1 MVQTKRKGGSKK
13 RLLTFRSLT
22 SSLNPRAKT
31 FSPKNKK
38 RLPALKALTST
49 LNPGAKTFSQKKNR
63 LPVFKLLTSGLS
75 PATRILLRK
84 PKSRKKPLNILEVA
98 SRLRLNANA
107 KTYSQKKVK
116 GSSKKRKGRKH

>member
-13 RLLTFRSLT
+13 RLLTFNSLT
-22 SSLNPRAKT
+22 SSLNPSAKT

-49 LNPGAKTFSQKKNR
+49 LNPRAKTFSQKKNR
-63 LPVFKLLTSGLS
+63 LPIFKLLTSGLS

-84 PKSRKKPLNILEVA
+84 PKSRK
-98 SRLRLNANA
+98 SRNP
-107 KTYSQKKVK
+107 KS
-116 GSSKKRKGRKH
+116 RKCAIGNDSTAYHQYGQTT